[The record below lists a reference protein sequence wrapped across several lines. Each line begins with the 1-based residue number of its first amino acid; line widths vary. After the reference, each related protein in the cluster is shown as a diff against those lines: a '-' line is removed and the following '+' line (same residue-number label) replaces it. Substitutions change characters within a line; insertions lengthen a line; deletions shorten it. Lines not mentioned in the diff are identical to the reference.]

1 MNDIENIEGEFT
13 NTSGRYAIVA
23 SRFNGHIVEAL
34 INGAVN
40 ALKRHG
46 VIDADIQL
54 YRVPGA
60 LEIPLIAE
68 KLAGAGQHDAIIA
81 LGAVIR
87 GDTPHFDIVARES
100 ASGLSASMMRH
111 NIPISNGILTTNT
124 IEQAIERAG
133 TKAGNKGTEAA
144 LGAIEMISLLKKIS

>member
-13 NTSGRYAIVA
+13 NTIGRYAIVA

-34 INGAVN
+34 INGAVD

-46 VIDADIQL
+46 VINADIQL

-68 KLAGAGQHDAIIA
+68 KLASAGQHDAIIA

-100 ASGLSASMMRH
+100 ASGLSTSMMRH

-124 IEQAIERAG
+124 IEQAVERAG
-133 TKAGNKGTEAA
+133 TKAGNKGIEAA